1 VGAEERQN
9 CDATDTNDA
18 DDSAPLTDA
27 VADLHNNV
35 DTAWLGA
42 VADAVEAA
50 TLENVADLAD
60 SPPCLDASITA
71 LIDDFGSRVSPDSYT
86 MKLPSLLTPIMFDYI
101 QNIGLL
107 QLVHD
112 CITNPCGSFSNSITQ
127 CRHMWNLRHS
137 PLPKKSIM
145 YWISPSDDATNSNML
160 YYLTASGLHQVLQQ
174 LSTVLGDNI
183 KHLTLYQMMFI
194 IVHSCEELHLHTDFD
209 PSLSKQAYTLL
220 FPILLADGSPPKII
234 IKQQGSSKLLS
245 FQYEKGHAFLWGTRH
260 AACYCHDKLSQW
272 CL

>member
-1 VGAEERQN
+1 
-9 CDATDTNDA
+9 
-18 DDSAPLTDA
+18 
-27 VADLHNNV
+27 
-35 DTAWLGA
+35 
-42 VADAVEAA
+42 
-50 TLENVADLAD
+50 
-60 SPPCLDASITA
+60 
-71 LIDDFGSRVSPDSYT
+71 
-86 MKLPSLLTPIMFDYI
+86 
-101 QNIGLL
+101 
-107 QLVHD
+107 
-112 CITNPCGSFSNSITQ
+112 
-127 CRHMWNLRHS
+127 
-137 PLPKKSIM
+137 
-145 YWISPSDDATNSNML
+145 ML

-220 FPILLADGSPPKII
+220 FPILLADGSPPKFI